1 VYPLKGRS
9 LWTLLTTSVDYVH
22 TPDYVFALEHRGHVL
37 IRKGDWK
44 LVNATIPLHPDN
56 FELYDLSRDL
66 AEQQNLKFS
75 EPEKFQE
82 MLGEW
87 ETFKRESRLQ
97 IPTPEPGTGL

>member
-1 VYPLKGRS
+1 
-9 LWTLLTTSVDYVH
+9 LLTTPADNVH

-37 IRKGDWK
+37 IRQGDWK
-44 LVNATIPLHPDN
+44 LVNTIVPFHPDN

-82 MLGEW
+82 MLRHW
-87 ETFKRESRLQ
+87 ESFRRESRVQ
-97 IPTPEPGTGL
+97 IPTPEAGTGH